1 MNILCVREHTIE
13 NGKSKIKTVDTFDL
27 TIVVSVLATII
38 GDDIP
43 ALCIQTITDVIY
55 YNDSDTACYDISFS
69 S

>member
-13 NGKSKIKTVDTFDL
+13 NGKSKVKTIATFDL

-38 GDDIP
+38 GDNTP
-43 ALCIQTITDVIY
+43 SLCIQTIDDVIY

-69 S
+69 